1 MLESLVLGAL
11 QGVTEWLPV
20 SSEGVVAVID
30 SFAFERPLADAIA
43 FALWLHLGTA
53 VSAAVVFRREFIA
66 VIRGVRMSGTG
77 MTPTARFLVVATL
90 VSGLVGLPL
99 LIGAAELSVSVGNG
113 AMAAVGVAML
123 ATAAIQLRRPPPGMR
138 TRETFTVRDAVI
150 TGIVQGAAVLPGIS
164 RSGATV
170 VILLIRGVERREALV
185 MSFMLSIPASLGA
198 AAYVGLTSAVTITS
212 EALLS
217 AFVAG
222 AVGVLTIRGFLAV
235 AARVNFAAF
244 VGLMGL
250 AIIAGVVV
258 QTIR

>member
-1 MLESLVLGAL
+1 MLESLSLGAL

-20 SSEGVVAVID
+20 SSEGVVAVVD
-30 SFAFERPLADAIA
+30 SFVFDRPLADAIA

-66 VIRGVRMSGTG
+66 IIRVIRASGPET
-77 MTPTARFLVVATL
+77 TPTARFFVVATL
-90 VSGLVGLPL
+90 VSGLVGFPL
-99 LIGAAELSVSVGNG
+99 LVGAAELSGALGNG
-113 AMAAVGVAML
+113 AMAVVGVAML
-123 ATAAIQLRRPPPGMR
+123 ATAAIQLRRPLPGMR
-138 TRETFTVRDAVI
+138 TRETLTVRDAAIV
-150 TGIVQGAAVLPGIS
+150 GIVQGIAVLPGVS

-170 VILLIRGVERREALV
+170 VALLIRGVERREALV
-185 MSFMLSIPASLGA
+185 MSFVLSVPASLGA

-222 AVGVLTIRGFLAV
+222 AIGVATIRAFLAV
-235 AARVNFAAF
+235 ASRVNFAAF

-250 AIIAGVVV
+250 AIIAGVVA
-258 QTIR
+258 QTVT